1 MCTNKDH
8 YRSVSLR
15 TKVYSKLGELTE
27 KVMPGTQLS
36 RAKVVEKLINDKF
49 SSLNANNQEV
59 TNVNTQRQRKI

>member
-49 SSLNANNQEV
+49 SSLNAKTNEV
-59 TNVNTQRQRKI
+59 TNDNYQRHKI

>member
-59 TNVNTQRQRKI
+59 TNENRQQRQKI

>member
-1 MCTNKDH
+1 MCTNEDH

-59 TNVNTQRQRKI
+59 TNVNTQRQQKI

>member
-15 TKVYSKLGELTE
+15 TKVYSRLGELTE

-49 SSLNANNQEV
+49 SSLNAKTNEV
-59 TNVNTQRQRKI
+59 TNVNYQRQKI

>member
-59 TNVNTQRQRKI
+59 TNVNTQRHQKI

>member
-59 TNVNTQRQRKI
+59 TNVNSHRQQKI

>member
-59 TNVNTQRQRKI
+59 TNVNTQQQQKI

>member
-59 TNVNTQRQRKI
+59 TNVNSQQQQKI

>member
-15 TKVYSKLGELTE
+15 TKVYSRLGELTE

-49 SSLNANNQEV
+49 SSLSEETNEV
-59 TNVNTQRQRKI
+59 TNVNYQRQKI

>member
-59 TNVNTQRQRKI
+59 TNVNSQRQQKI

>member
-1 MCTNKDH
+1 
-8 YRSVSLR
+8 
-15 TKVYSKLGELTE
+15 VYSKLGELTE

-59 TNVNTQRQRKI
+59 TNVNSQQQQKI

>member
-1 MCTNKDH
+1 MCTDKDH

-59 TNVNTQRQRKI
+59 TNVNTQRQQKI

>member
-27 KVMPGTQLS
+27 KVMPGAQLS

-59 TNVNTQRQRKI
+59 TNVNTQRHQKI